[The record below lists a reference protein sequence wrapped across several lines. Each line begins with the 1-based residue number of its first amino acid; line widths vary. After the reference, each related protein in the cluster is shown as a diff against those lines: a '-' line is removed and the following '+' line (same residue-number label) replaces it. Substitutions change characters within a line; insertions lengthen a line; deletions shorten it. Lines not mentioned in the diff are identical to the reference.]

1 MSDAITH
8 AKETESAYLA
18 GVSGNLRTAGGKIVS
33 GTQFKREDRD
43 QGDKVRDLMADR
55 RVYDREQFGR
65 LPHNRSVTVRGYER
79 RWFFWNRVRSVTI
92 AGVLAPT
99 RDLLDSPD
107 ERLPVSR
114 AQLVEYVTGLI
125 SDVGAP
131 HLIGVCAPSGFEKDV
146 WDSPPEMGNVKLVL
160 VAPRDDGG
168 WRVEAGDPNLDR
180 RLIKLFDPEDVMA
193 KLGRVKKEIEA
204 RSADLLTGSLSAET
218 LAKEMGLPA
227 PLVANAF
234 EQIAHEVPELHVSK
248 KSGVATLFRGVP
260 SASYEEDRSMSIT
273 DWIRSLFSKEGDETN
288 KINVLAERRAAL
300 SSRLD
305 RMYEDI
311 GELEKKEAKLV
322 EDGKASNS
330 KVTRIRLA
338 GQIERLRK
346 DIQRFNTT
354 ASMLSKQ
361 INIISTH
368 IHNLEMSQ
376 TGAMAELP
384 TSDELAEAAVGAEEM
399 LEQLNASDDLVSSL
413 EVGMAESALSDTQA
427 DILKEFEASDA
438 PEPAVGERAKRS
450 DSEQSRTT
458 PERSAEE
465 KSRNAQAE

>member
-1 MSDAITH
+1 MSDPITH

-18 GVSGNLRTAGGKIVS
+18 GVSGNLRTAGGRVVS

-55 RVYDREQFGR
+55 RVYDREKFTQ
-65 LPHNRSVTVRGYER
+65 LPHNKSVTIRGYER
-79 RWFFWNRVRSVTI
+79 VWFFWNRVRSVTI

-99 RDLLDSPD
+99 RDLLESPD
-107 ERLPVSR
+107 EALPVTR
-114 AQLVEYVTGLI
+114 AQLVEYITGLI
-125 SDVGAP
+125 TDVGAP
-131 HLIGVCAPSGFEKDV
+131 HLIGICAPNGFEKDV
-146 WDSPPEMGNVKLVL
+146 WDNPPEMGNVKLVL
-160 VAPRDDGG
+160 VEPRDDGG
-168 WRVEAGDPNLDR
+168 WRVEAGDANLDR
-180 RLIKLFDPEDVMA
+180 RLIKIFDPEDVMA
-193 KLGRVKKEIEA
+193 KLGRVKKEIQS
-204 RSADLLTGSLSAET
+204 RSADLLTGSLSADA
-218 LAKEMGLPA
+218 LAKEMGLPV
-227 PLVANAF
+227 PLISNAF
-234 EQIAHEVPELHVSK
+234 EQVAHEVPELHVSK

-260 SASYEEDRSMSIT
+260 SASYEEDKSMSIT
-273 DWIRSLFSKEGDETN
+273 DWIRSLFSKEGDEAN

-311 GELEKKEAKLV
+311 GELEKKESKLV
-322 EDGKASNS
+322 EEGKASSS

-376 TGAMAELP
+376 TGSLAQLP

-399 LEQLNASDDLVSSL
+399 LEQLNASDDLVSGL
-413 EVGMAESALSDTQA
+413 EVGMAESALSETQA

-438 PEPAVGERAKRS
+438 PEKTAGESAPQRES
-450 DSEQSRTT
+450 QQDRTT